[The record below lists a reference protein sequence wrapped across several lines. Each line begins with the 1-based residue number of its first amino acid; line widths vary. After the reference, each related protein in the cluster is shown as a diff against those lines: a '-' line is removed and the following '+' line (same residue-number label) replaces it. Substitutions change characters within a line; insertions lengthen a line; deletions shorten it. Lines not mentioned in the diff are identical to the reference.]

1 MIAPLPPHD
10 LAALAAVAAAQGI
23 VPIAAAAAVSLA
35 TVYRALRGETVQHT
49 TRLALARA
57 VARAAR
63 RRITTTPEARA
74 A

>member
-1 MIAPLPPHD
+1 MIAPLQPHD
-10 LAALAAVAAAQGI
+10 IAALAAVVASQGV
-23 VPIAAAAAVSLA
+23 VPVAAAAAVSLA

-49 TRLALARA
+49 TRRALARA

-63 RRITTTPEARA
+63 RRTTTPEARA

>member
-1 MIAPLPPHD
+1 MIAPLHPHD
-10 LAALAAVAAAQGI
+10 IAALAAVVASQGV
-23 VPIAAAAAVSLA
+23 VPVAAAAAVSLP

-57 VARAAR
+57 VAEHTH
-63 RRITTTPEARA
+63 TTTPEARA